1 MLIKNLH
8 EPEFR
13 GPQALV
19 NGSVGT
25 VQRFEREDGSLPHD
39 ELFPVVRFDNG
50 RELLVPREHFET
62 ELSGRGTCVRRQVP
76 LKLAWAMTVDKSQ
89 GATLEEVVVDL
100 NHVGRSGQAYVAL
113 SRVTREA
120 GLQVIPSARQWA
132 PKASG
137 LVRHFYDAIATGDD
151 AVVASFL
158 EQRAGLFWF
167 PILEANTHPGWLDLF
182 RHAQGNTA
190 AADKFSQWVCRYS
203 PKPSLE
209 HWRDRQKR

>member
-1 MLIKNLH
+1 M
-8 EPEFR
+8 
-13 GPQALV
+13 
-19 NGSVGT
+19 
-25 VQRFEREDGSLPHD
+25 
-39 ELFPVVRFDNG
+39 
-50 RELLVPREHFET
+50 
-62 ELSGRGTCVRRQVP
+62 
-76 LKLAWAMTVDKSQ
+76 
-89 GATLEEVVVDL
+89 DL

-132 PKASG
+132 PKASV

-190 AADKFSQWVCRYS
+190 AADKVQPMGVPLLAEAFLGALAR
-203 PKPSLE
+203 
-209 HWRDRQKR
+209 